1 VGVPPLGGVLT
12 LLLPP
17 QATKAAAS
25 RTRNSDPKAS
35 FNRPLF
41 VGMSSR
47 KKAAKIAPPR
57 GANQRGLLNR
67 PITVD
72 GAVVFTVSVVV
83 VVGVIEGA
91 ASEQVPPGMGLVDK
105 NAQLKLTVPVKPLRG
120 LMPIEVL
127 PDAPGDAM
135 AIEFGLGTTPKS
147 GVPLLTV
154 TVRGEDVEAE

>member
-1 VGVPPLGGVLT
+1 
-12 LLLPP
+12 
-17 QATKAAAS
+17 
-25 RTRNSDPKAS
+25 
-35 FNRPLF
+35 
-41 VGMSSR
+41 
-47 KKAAKIAPPR
+47 
-57 GANQRGLLNR
+57 
-67 PITVD
+67 
-72 GAVVFTVSVVV
+72 VFTVSVVV